1 MAIQVPLTAGRH
13 RVSATFR
20 NTPIRRVANA
30 VSLGA
35 LAACIALLALA
46 ARRKRAKSVTSDE

>member
-1 MAIQVPLTAGRH
+1 MFRSASVVPRALPHSTI
-13 RVSATFR
+13 R
-20 NTPIRRVANA
+20 NQM
-30 VSLGA
+30 SLGA